1 MTPDLSTPEGR
12 AAARK
17 QIGQLQLLQEAM
29 IRGCSI
35 ETILIDALD
44 AAHATIE
51 RLTAPVTEEE
61 ADALQDHVMRGFE
74 MGQVWSLDCYDAVT
88 AFIARRKDPT
98 P

>member
-61 ADALQDHVMRGFE
+61 GGRIADLYMNGRKPMRD
-74 MGQVWSLDCYDAVT
+74 VLD
-88 AFIARRKDPT
+88 AFIARRKDPA